1 MSFTHTAKD
10 VGTKLL
16 LSRPGSGGGGRRS
29 YVTVAHRLEFGDL
42 IVYPSLLRLKPL
54 DCSVDDLVTVFGLWP
69 ALLR

>member
-1 MSFTHTAKD
+1 MT
-10 VGTKLL
+10 
-16 LSRPGSGGGGRRS
+16 
-29 YVTVAHRLEFGDL
+29 VTHRLEFGDL